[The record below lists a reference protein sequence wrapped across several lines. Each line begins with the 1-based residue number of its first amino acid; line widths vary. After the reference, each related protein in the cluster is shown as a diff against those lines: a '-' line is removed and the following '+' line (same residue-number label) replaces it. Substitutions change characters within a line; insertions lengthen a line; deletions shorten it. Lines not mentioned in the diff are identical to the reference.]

1 MKRISWIVTIP
12 LMVVVLVFSIANRQ
26 AVDLDLW
33 PLALSFSL
41 PVFVLMLGTLFVGF
55 LAGGTVAW
63 LSGGKHRAR
72 GRESRFRSNHLE
84 REVIRL
90 KREVERAKESGA
102 PAAAPGVAPGAATGR
117 TDNLPAVSTGR

>member
-1 MKRISWIVTIP
+1 MKRISWILTIP
-12 LMVVVLVFSIANRQ
+12 LVLVVLIFSIANRHL
-26 AVDLDLW
+26 VDLDLW

-63 LSGGKHRAR
+63 LSGAKSRQR

-90 KREVERAKESGA
+90 KREVERAKESGLSA
-102 PAAAPGVAPGAATGR
+102 PPAAPGAASRRTG
-117 TDNLPAVSTGR
+117 NLPAVSTGR